1 VAEPRSLRTELL
13 VSLGFVTSAAVI
25 LVGLTTLLLTG
36 GDLSETIRPLGAL
49 WLGSTA
55 IFVIFGMSVL
65 HRLVIRPLQRL
76 TAEAD
81 ALAARAPRP
90 EKVDYGS
97 AELDRLAARYRA
109 MAEDLLDVQSHV
121 VRVEKLAGIGRL
133 AAGVAHEVRN
143 PLGALGTYVE
153 VLQRRG
159 TDPVVTDDMRCA
171 IARIERIVQGL
182 VDYARPG
189 QPAANGS
196 ATASTDL
203 NQAVRRVMEF
213 LKAQGTFRDHAV
225 DITLAAGLP
234 CVRGDEHLLEQVV
247 VNLVV
252 NACQAAPRGRVAV
265 GTVAKRFDTRDTAH
279 AAESRRQR
287 RVLADGIPGVQLYVA
302 DDGPGVPEADRD
314 RIFDPFYTTKDPG
327 EGTGLGLAIVAR
339 TVHESGG
346 VIWVDRS
353 REGGAV
359 FMVFLPIASETDAAV
374 DR

>member
-1 VAEPRSLRTELL
+1 
-13 VSLGFVTSAAVI
+13 
-25 LVGLTTLLLTG
+25 
-36 GDLSETIRPLGAL
+36 
-49 WLGSTA
+49 
-55 IFVIFGMSVL
+55 M
-65 HRLVIRPLQRL
+65 
-76 TAEAD
+76 
-81 ALAARAPRP
+81 
-90 EKVDYGS
+90 DYGS
-97 AELDRLAARYRA
+97 AELDRLASRYRA

-189 QPAANGS
+189 EPSAHRS
-196 ATASTDL
+196 ATTSTDL
-203 NQAVRRVMEF
+203 NAAVERVMEF
-213 LKAQGTFRDHAV
+213 LGAQGTFRDHAV
-225 DITLAAGLP
+225 ETTLATDLP
-234 CVRGDEHLLEQVV
+234 RVRGDEHLLEQVV

-252 NACQAAPRGRVAV
+252 NACQATPHGRVAV
-265 GTVAKRFDTRDTAH
+265 GTVAKRFDTRETAH
-279 AAESRRQR
+279 ATGSQRRR
-287 RVLADGIPGVQLYVA
+287 RVLPDGVPGVLLYVA
-302 DDGPGVPEADRD
+302 DDGPGVPEADRE

-346 VIWVDRS
+346 VVWVDRS

>member
-1 VAEPRSLRTELL
+1 MAEPVRSLRTELL
-13 VSLGFVTSAAVI
+13 VSLGFVTSSAVI

-36 GDLSETIRPLGAL
+36 GDLRETIRPLAAL
-49 WLGSTA
+49 WLGSTT
-55 IFVIFGMSVL
+55 IFILFGMSVL
-65 HRLVIRPLQRL
+65 HRLVIRPLHRL

-81 ALAARAPRP
+81 ALAARVKPKEEAG
-90 EKVDYGS
+90 YGS

-109 MAEDLLDVQSHV
+109 MAEDLLDVQGHV
-121 VRVEKLAGIGRL
+121 VRVEKLAGVGRL

-159 TDPVVTDDMRCA
+159 TDPAVTGDMRCA
-171 IARIERIVQGL
+171 IERIERIVQGL
-182 VDYARPG
+182 VDYARPTAG
-189 QPAANGS
+189 QPAPGA
-196 ATASTDL
+196 AAAASTDL
-203 NQAVRRVMEF
+203 NASVRRVMDF
-213 LKAQGTFRDHAV
+213 LATQGTFRDRAV
-225 DITLAAGLP
+225 DIALTADLP
-234 CVRGDEHLLEQVV
+234 RVRGDEHLLEQVV

-252 NACQAAPRGRVAV
+252 NACQASPRGRVVV
-265 GTVAKRFDTRDTAH
+265 GTAVRGGDSPSAPRLPPG
-279 AAESRRQR
+279 S
-287 RVLADGIPGVQLYVA
+287 PGVLLYVA
-302 DDGPGVPEADRD
+302 DDGPGVPEADRE

-346 VIWVDRS
+346 VVWVDRS
-353 REGGAV
+353 NEGGAV